1 MIHELKKIIL
11 QAKVNQD
18 KGLKN
23 ALVTVVDLDGSSYR
37 KPGVR
42 MLISEDSKMI
52 GAISGGCVEKE
63 ILVRSKSVFDKNE
76 PKIISYDGRYRLGC
90 EGILYILIEPF
101 FISSEFYKNFLDS
114 ISNRESLKI
123 ATLFTKE
130 DDAIGNFGTQIVFQN
145 LKQFSFSKTF
155 DYDSKNKLYSFKQ
168 NLNPTFNLLII
179 GAEHDSVKLC
189 EMAALL
195 GWQVDIITSVK
206 DPKNKSTFP
215 EANSVIGS
223 NAEMIDFSNVDSN
236 TGIVIMNHSYVQD
249 LKYLLKLVDEKPS
262 YLGVLGSVKR
272 RDRMF
277 NDLFEYNSKIS
288 EMFLESIFTP
298 AGLNI
303 GAETPE
309 EISIS
314 ILSEILSIIK
324 IKKL

>member
-101 FISSEFYKNFLDS
+101 FISSEFYENFLDS

-130 DDAIGNFGTQIVFQN
+130 DDAIGNFGTQIIFQN

-179 GAEHDSVKLC
+179 GAEHDAVKLC

-288 EMFLESIFTP
+288 EVFLESIFTP

>member
-101 FISSEFYKNFLDS
+101 FISSEFYENFLDS

-130 DDAIGNFGTQIVFQN
+130 DDAIGNFGTQIIFQN

-179 GAEHDSVKLC
+179 GAEHDAVKLC

-206 DPKNKSTFP
+206 DPKDKSTFP
-215 EANSVIGS
+215 GANSVIGS

-288 EMFLESIFTP
+288 EVFLESIFTP

>member
-101 FISSEFYKNFLDS
+101 FISSEFYENFLDS

-179 GAEHDSVKLC
+179 GAEHDAVKLC

-206 DPKNKSTFP
+206 DPKNKLTFP

-288 EMFLESIFTP
+288 EVFLESIFTP

>member
-101 FISSEFYKNFLDS
+101 FISSEFYENFLDS

-179 GAEHDSVKLC
+179 GAEHDAVKLC

-288 EMFLESIFTP
+288 EVFLESIFTP

>member
-101 FISSEFYKNFLDS
+101 FISSEFYENFLDS

-179 GAEHDSVKLC
+179 GAEHDAVKLC

-206 DPKNKSTFP
+206 DPKDKSTFP
-215 EANSVIGS
+215 GAKSVIGS